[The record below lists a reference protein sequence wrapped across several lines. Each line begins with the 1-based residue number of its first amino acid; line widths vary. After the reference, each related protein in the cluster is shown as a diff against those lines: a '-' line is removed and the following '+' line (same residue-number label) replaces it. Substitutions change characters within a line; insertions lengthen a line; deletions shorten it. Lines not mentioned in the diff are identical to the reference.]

1 MGFLDV
7 LKGMYYGPR
16 GKPAPNAKGGG
27 MSPITMAL
35 LALLAYKA
43 FKGRGPFSKVAQGSG
58 TTPGAGAPPTANGRG
73 MADMLRGGL
82 GGLLAGGAAGTI
94 LQGGLSELMQK
105 LRQNG
110 KDDVARSWVG
120 TGPNKSIDPQ
130 DLARTL
136 GSDVLD
142 ALSQHTGM
150 PRDQLLQELSN
161 ALPKAVDSL
170 TPQGRVP
177 TEQELARAV

>member
-16 GKPAPNAKGGG
+16 GKPAPSTKGGG

-43 FKGRGPFSKVAQGSG
+43 FKGGGPFRKAAQGSG
-58 TTPGAGAPPTANGRG
+58 SGAGAAPATDKRG
-73 MADMLRGGL
+73 LADVLRGGV
-82 GGLLAGGAAGTI
+82 GGLLAGGAGGGI
-94 LQGGLSELMQK
+94 LQGGLSELMKQ
-105 LRQNG
+105 LQQGG

-120 TGPNKSIDPQ
+120 SGPNQSIDPQ
-130 DLARTL
+130 DLARML
-136 GSDVLD
+136 GGDVID

-150 PRDQLLQELSN
+150 PRDKLLAELSRV
-161 ALPKAVDSL
+161 LPQTVNSL
-170 TPQGRVP
+170 TPQGRMP